1 VLDADFQVLQYAST
15 RVMDLFGGL
24 VVLELGRY
32 IGITIGSEFGLKNG
46 AIKLLSLICPFEYH
60 AGSFVV
66 SLAVRRK

>member
-1 VLDADFQVLQYAST
+1 
-15 RVMDLFGGL
+15 MDLFGGL